1 MIESLFKSFEPVP
14 VKAWKQKIQVDLKGA
29 DYNNTLIWKT
39 NEGIDVK
46 PFYAKEDRTHQ
57 VIPTSFEGYKVCQS
71 VFIDDPFI
79 ANQIARKAL
88 EKGAEAIQ
96 FKANKSFHIENVLQ
110 NIPTGIT
117 LYFALDFL
125 EIDFVS
131 DLANK
136 TQDYTVYFQIDPVG
150 HLAENGNWYTNLTSD
165 FSALMKL
172 TDQVPNSVFV
182 SSDLYQNAGAT
193 IPQQLAY
200 TLAHAYE
207 YLHYL
212 GTENAR
218 NIHFNVSVGGN
229 YFFEIAKLRALR
241 LLWNTILEDRNI
253 NEVEP
258 HIFTQPSIRNKG
270 IYDYNVN
277 MLRTTSECMSAILG
291 GSNTVA
297 NIPYDVMYHKSNEFG
312 ERISRNQ
319 LLVLNEES
327 GFKNAKDIVDGTY
340 YIESLTEQLAAKAL
354 VIFKQIESA
363 GGFISQLHSGIIQR
377 KINENHV
384 VEVAAFNEGK
394 LKLLGTNYQPN
405 PDDRMKANLE
415 LYPFAK
421 KRNTKT
427 LIKPIIRRRI
437 AEEFEKERLDQ
448 ENE

>member
-1 MIESLFKSFEPVP
+1 MAENLFKSFDPVSA
-14 VKAWKQKIQVDLKGA
+14 KAWKQKIQVDLKGA
-29 DYNNTLIWKT
+29 DYNDTLIWKT

-46 PFYAKEDRTHQ
+46 PFYTKEDRTHQ
-57 VIPTSFEGYKVCQS
+57 GVSTSFENYKVCQS
-71 VFIDDPFI
+71 VFIHDVFI
-79 ANQIARKAL
+79 ANQIACKAL

-96 FKANKSFHIENVLQ
+96 FKAEKKFNIDAVLKD
-110 NIPTGIT
+110 IPAETT

-125 EIDFVS
+125 AVNFVS
-131 DLANK
+131 ELANK
-136 TQDYTVYFQIDPVG
+136 TQDYAVYFQIDPVG
-150 HLAENGNWYTNLTSD
+150 NLAENGNWYTNLASD
-165 FSALMKL
+165 FDAMLNI

-182 SSDLYQNAGAT
+182 GSDLYQNAGAT

-200 TLAHAYE
+200 TLSHAYE
-207 YLHYL
+207 YLHHL
-212 GTENAR
+212 GSENAY
-218 NIHFNVSVGGN
+218 NIHFKVTVGGN

-241 LLWNTILEDRNI
+241 LLWNTILDDRDI
-253 NEVEP
+253 EEVGT
-258 HIFTQPSIRNKG
+258 HIFTQPSVRNKG

-327 GFKNAKDIVDGTY
+327 GFKNAKNIVDGAY
-340 YIESLTEQLAAKAL
+340 YIESLTEQLATKAL
-354 VIFKQIESA
+354 EIFKQIESA
-363 GGFISQLHSGIIQR
+363 GGFISQLHSGTIQR
-377 KINENHV
+377 KISENHSA
-384 VEVAAFNEGK
+384 EVAAFNEGK

-427 LIKPIIRRRI
+427 LVEPIIRRRI

>member
-1 MIESLFKSFEPVP
+1 MVESLFKSFEPVP

-29 DYNNTLIWKT
+29 DYNDTLIWKT

-57 VIPTSFEGYKVCQS
+57 VIPTSFEGYQVCQS

-96 FKANKSFHIENVLQ
+96 FKANKSFHIENLLQ

-172 TDQVPNSVFV
+172 TGQVPNSVFV

-354 VIFKQIESA
+354 AIFKQIESA

-427 LIKPIIRRRI
+427 LIEPIIRRRI
-437 AEEFEKERLDQ
+437 AEGFEKERLDQ